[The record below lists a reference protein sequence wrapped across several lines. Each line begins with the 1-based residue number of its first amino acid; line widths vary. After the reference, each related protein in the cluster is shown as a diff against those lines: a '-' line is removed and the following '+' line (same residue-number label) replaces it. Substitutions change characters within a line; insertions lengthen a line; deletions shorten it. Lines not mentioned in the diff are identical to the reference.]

1 MTVDERL
8 DRLTVRHEALAQSLE
23 LLTANVRDLIA
34 NVTRLAE
41 RVDKMSGMMEN
52 LMNGFGAIAEL
63 VRRHEVRLDGL
74 EGA

>member
-1 MTVDERL
+1 
-8 DRLTVRHEALAQSLE
+8 
-23 LLTANVRDLIA
+23 
-34 NVTRLAE
+34 
-41 RVDKMSGMMEN
+41 MSGMMEN

>member
-34 NVTRLAE
+34 NVT
-41 RVDKMSGMMEN
+41 
-52 LMNGFGAIAEL
+52 
-63 VRRHEVRLDGL
+63 
-74 EGA
+74 